1 MDMDA
6 FFASVE
12 ERDKPHLRGRPIVV
26 GADPKGGE
34 GRGVVST
41 ANYKAREY
49 GIRSALPIGRA
60 WRLAQEGHA
69 RGMPS
74 VAFIVPK
81 FGRYGAASREV
92 FSIVREKYPKLEQ
105 TSVDEGYIDLSKLRS
120 FKKAEREMAA
130 LRRTIRTRA
139 KLPASIGVAPN
150 KMLAKLASELSK
162 PDGLFVIAPGK
173 VEALLA
179 PLRVGV
185 LPGIGRK
192 TEELLNR
199 RGIRTIEE
207 ARRLSWQE
215 CEKLLGSHGFSFYE
229 RLWGKD
235 DREVSSVREDA
246 KSIGVDETLDVDI
259 DDVREAFVVIERE
272 AKDVI
277 GRMQKDGFAGF
288 RTITLVVRFS
298 DFSTFTRAV
307 TEKEC
312 MSTVRDLEM
321 RALKLVLPFFDRR
334 DNPRKL
340 GVRLLGLRIGK
351 LEKLSMGKNKY
362 G

>member
-1 MDMDA
+1 MDA

-12 ERDKPHLRGRPIVV
+12 ERDKPHLKGRPIVV

-49 GIRSALPIGRA
+49 GIRSATPIGRA
-60 WRLAQEGHA
+60 WRLAEEGRT

-92 FSIVREKYPKLEQ
+92 FALVRERFPKVEQ
-105 TSVDEGYIDLSKLRS
+105 TSVDEAYIDLSSCKS
-120 FKKAEREMAA
+120 FRKAEEAMRDLRA
-130 LRRTIRTRA
+130 LIKKKA
-139 KLPASIGVAPN
+139 KLPASIGIAPN
-150 KMLAKLASELSK
+150 KMLAKLMSEQAK
-162 PDGLFVIAPGK
+162 PDGLKALLPGE
-173 VEALLA
+173 VEHTLA
-179 PLRVGV
+179 PLPVSV

-192 TEELLNR
+192 TEEVLNR
-199 RGIRTIEE
+199 KGIRTIAD

-215 CEKLLGSHGFSFYE
+215 CEKLLGSYGFSFYE
-229 RLWGKD
+229 RLWGTD
-235 DREVSSVREDA
+235 DRSVRIEHEDA

-259 DDVREAFVVIERE
+259 ADVRDAFPVIERE
-272 AKDVI
+272 AREVI
-277 GRMQKDGFAGF
+277 ERMQEDGFAGF

-307 TEKEC
+307 TEKE
-312 MSTVRDLEM
+312 MMKSMKELEM
-321 RALKLVLPFFDRR
+321 RALKLALPFFDRR
-334 DNPRKL
+334 ENPRKL

-351 LEKLSMGKNKY
+351 LEK
-362 G
+362 